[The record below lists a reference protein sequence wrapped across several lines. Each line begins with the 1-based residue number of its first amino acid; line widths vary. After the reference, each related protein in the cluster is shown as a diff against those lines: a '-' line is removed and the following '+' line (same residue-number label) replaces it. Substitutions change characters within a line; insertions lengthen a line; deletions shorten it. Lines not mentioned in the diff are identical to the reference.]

1 LVSAFIGL
9 ARSLESDQMPI
20 GNNIGA
26 DRQCE
31 WPELEIKAAS
41 GEKYILLVVN
51 KEFIVSS
58 FESFSPDV

>member
-1 LVSAFIGL
+1 
-9 ARSLESDQMPI
+9 MPI